1 VTIKTRTEPPT
12 EIVPE
17 IIDTDDGKYFVKY
30 TCDHECDVDIKVAYQ
45 NNKGDWQTVRGSPYT
60 ATFSKEA
67 EAKNNALTGPAM
79 VKNAQKQIE
88 KLSNFMKETHAGAT
102 VKNKDLS
109 DTKTLI
115 SVKDCMEQVY
125 LQNEEKTLL
134 LDQLDESLKF
144 LANNGV
150 SKDKEIK
157 QTKKLFDEWSA
168 LKTLAKNV
176 KKEIA
181 PLVDAESKKN
191 AAVIAKHE
199 EALKKYTVE
208 MKKRPFY
215 RFDTGPQKANEF
227 LATVETEI
235 QEFEESTNSLKYN
248 AEKFEHPQAIEAS
261 EGKIFEIRTEVGLMK
276 ELWDHIND
284 CAVIFKGYMD
294 NTWEETK
301 TDDMEEEVKRLER
314 ILKGMKVDKKCNA
327 YIGILEEI
335 KKWLKFLPLCGQ
347 LRDPSMRDRH
357 WDMIREKVKNNF
369 VIDSNLRLADIY
381 ALELGKISEDVEEIT
396 DQAVQEA
403 KMEKTL
409 NNIELFWTDIQ
420 LDFTQHK
427 GSEVQLLR
435 LTEENFEQ
443 LEEH

>member
-1 VTIKTRTEPPT
+1 L
-12 EIVPE
+12 
-17 IIDTDDGKYFVKY
+17 VKY
-30 TCDHECDVDIKVAYQ
+30 TCETACEVEIKIAYQ

-60 ATFSKEA
+60 ASFSLEA
-67 EAKNNALTGPAM
+67 EAKNNTLTGPAL

-88 KLSNFMKETHAGAT
+88 SLGTFMKETHAGAT
-102 VKNKDLS
+102 VKNKDLT

-115 SVKDCMEQVY
+115 GVKDCMEQVY
-125 LQNEEKTLL
+125 VQNAEKTLL

-157 QTKKLFDEWSA
+157 QTKRLFDEWTS
-168 LKTLAKNV
+168 LKVLAKNV

-181 PLVDAESKKN
+181 PLVESESKKN
-191 AAVIAKHE
+191 SAVIAKHE
-199 EALKKYTVE
+199 EALKAYTAA

-215 RFDTGPQKANEF
+215 RYDTGPAQAVEF
-227 LATVETEI
+227 LAAVDTEI
-235 QEFEESTNSLKYN
+235 QEFQDSTDSLKYN

-261 EGKIFEIRTEVGLMK
+261 ESKIVEIRTEVGLMK
-276 ELWDHIND
+276 ELWDHIAN
-284 CAVIFKGYMD
+284 CSQIFDGYMT

-301 TDDMEEEVKRLER
+301 TDDMEEEVKKLER
-314 ILKGMKVDKKCNA
+314 TLKGMKVDKKCNA

-347 LRDPSMRDRH
+347 LRDPSMRERH

-381 ALELGKISEDVEEIT
+381 ALELGKISDDVEEIT
-396 DQAVQEA
+396 DQAV
-403 KMEKTL
+403 
-409 NNIELFWTDIQ
+409 
-420 LDFTQHK
+420 
-427 GSEVQLLR
+427 
-435 LTEENFEQ
+435 
-443 LEEH
+443 